1 MKKISVA
8 DNIAFCKS
16 VDILNEC
23 FGKKYK
29 AWMKAAYFLSEN
41 EIVWFPKRALFEG
54 GQYVAQNKI
63 FGCINTISSDG
74 MEIQER
80 HSSACGTVD
89 VLWRYV
95 FMKSERKQEYRFVG
109 VFSKNYK
116 KSSKEIAVYRRVS
129 DELDLSR
136 WI

>member
-1 MKKISVA
+1 MKKINVA
-8 DNIAFCKS
+8 DHIAFHKS
-16 VDILNEC
+16 VDILNKC
-23 FGKKYK
+23 FGKEYK
-29 AWMKAAYFLSEN
+29 AWMKATYFLSDN
-41 EIVWFPKRALFEG
+41 EMVWFPKRALLEN
-54 GQYVAQNKI
+54 GQYVAQNKA

-80 HSSACGTVD
+80 HSSACGAID

-109 VFSKNYK
+109 IFSKDYE
-116 KSSKEIAVYRRVS
+116 KSSNEIAVYRKVS
-129 DELDLSR
+129 DELDLSQ